1 MNAGIVNIQP
11 KVDPF
16 YSLYEDG
23 DMMLVDDVR
32 ILQSPEG
39 VHFHRNVIAFCSKGR
54 FTAEHN
60 GSRILIHE
68 GEVFIC
74 PPGSQISDVM
84 VSPDFEFL
92 AMAVSNVT
100 LERYMRGDIRI
111 WNYLS
116 YIDRINILPVESSD
130 GLRFIQ
136 IFQDLLRLLCGQSD
150 DSQDARDRQEML
162 KVTMHIGLIAFSIM
176 LRRQANAEANNDGLR
191 QNVSYFSQFLNLLQ
205 HSEHKHQTVDYYASE
220 LCISTKYL
228 TDICKKNSGKTA
240 GQWIREYVLA
250 DITYYLQHTDL
261 SIKVIASKMG
271 FSSTSFFGKY
281 VKDALGCTPMEY
293 RNKRQ

>member
-1 MNAGIVNIQP
+1 MNSRIVNIKPDVDSFQP
-11 KVDPF
+11 I
-16 YSLYEDG
+16 YEDG
-23 DMMLVDDVR
+23 DLMLVDDVR

-39 VHFHRNVIAFCSKGR
+39 VYFHRNVIAFCSKGK
-54 FTAEHN
+54 FTAEHK

-68 GEVFIC
+68 RQVFIC
-74 PPGSQISDVM
+74 PPGSQLTNVM
-84 VSPDFEFL
+84 ISPDFEFM
-92 AMAVSNVT
+92 AMAVNSVT
-100 LERYMRGDIRI
+100 LERYMRGDIGI

-116 YIDRINILPVESSD
+116 YVDRINILPMESSD
-130 GLRFIQ
+130 GLSFFQ
-136 IFQDLLRLLCGQSD
+136 IFQDLLRLLTKQSD
-150 DSQDARDRQEML
+150 DSQDSLDRQEML
-162 KVTMHIGLIAFSIM
+162 KATMHLGLIAFSIL
-176 LRRQANAEANNDGLR
+176 LRKQAIAEVNSESLR
-191 QNVSYFSQFLNLLQ
+191 QNVSYFSRFLNLLQ

-250 DITYYLQHTDL
+250 DITYLLQHTDL
-261 SIKVIASKMG
+261 SIKVIASKLG

-281 VKDALGCTPMEY
+281 VKEALGCTPMEY